1 MSKKKILSIAIIA
14 ILFIVCVLNSTAFAT
29 NIVTI
34 DASNTSASTGG
45 TTGAGS
51 ITITSSSNNVV
62 SNNTATE
69 SAANNTAVNNLTT
82 STNNAAKTNLVSS
95 YNNTANKANTAN
107 GLPYTGSDS
116 SIVFIFIAFVAS
128 AIYAYK
134 KVRDYNV

>member
-51 ITITSSSNNVV
+51 ITITSSNNTV
-62 SNNTATE
+62 SNNTSIE
-69 SAANNTAVNNLTT
+69 SAAKNTAVNNLTT
-82 STNNAAKTNLVSS
+82 SANNAAKTNLVSS